1 MWPGGG
7 LGQQNFALM
16 PSWRRHSWLYPEAA
30 LQQLLFAEF
39 LLFSVALRG
48 RRSQWCAEDGCVF
61 TEGCKQRFF
70 CHCSKRY
77 CKLQQPYY
85 LLVSLALSLGE
96 VALVTCQKIDAR
108 RGGLVLIIYR
118 RSCSMLKRCLEKK
131 FVWEFFSE
139 RWKSRRLFKNL
150 LWITYQGQNILWF
163 LDWAISIVINTRL
176 GLI

>member
-39 LLFSVALRG
+39 LLFSVSLRG
-48 RRSQWCAEDGCVF
+48 CCSQCCAEDGCVF
-61 TEGCKQRFF
+61 TGGCKQRFF
-70 CHCSKRY
+70 CHYAKRY

-85 LLVSLALSLGE
+85 LLVGLALSLGE
-96 VALVTCQKIDAR
+96 VALVTCQKIDTR

-118 RSCSMLKRCLEKK
+118 RSCSTLKRWLEKK
-131 FVWEFFSE
+131 FESIFLNAGNRVDCLKIYYGLHIKGKTYFGF
-139 RWKSRRLFKNL
+139 
-150 LWITYQGQNILWF
+150 WIGQ
-163 LDWAISIVINTRL
+163 
-176 GLI
+176 